1 MLTIKNINKIVG
13 ERIVNEWYIKSIQP
27 YTTMHNGNK
36 NPSNQYK
43 IVIQNKTTNSEGKI
57 YLDREYCNAEYKPWY
72 ELSCKKGIQ
81 LITKET
87 ISDIKKLLKH
97 IEIFVVD

>member
-1 MLTIKNINKIVG
+1 MHP
-13 ERIVNEWYIKSIQP
+13 IVNVIVANVNHKYC
-27 YTTMHNGNK
+27 
-36 NPSNQYK
+36 YK
-43 IVIQNKTTNSEGKI
+43 IVVHNKITNSEGKI